1 MFKKVL
7 MFDTIK
13 KFVKRTSEGSVLM
26 SFKDDDFTI
35 AELLFK
41 KTDNKWLHLATI
53 LYGDNLPVG
62 SKIKITQIG
71 IEEIK
76 KYQR

>member
-1 MFKKVL
+1 

-13 KFVKRTSEGSVLM
+13 TFIKRTSNGSVLM
-26 SFKDDDFTI
+26 SFKDDDSII
-35 AELLFK
+35 AELLFE
-41 KTDNKWLHLATI
+41 KTDNKWFHLATI
-53 LYGDNLPVG
+53 LHGDNLPVD

-76 KYQR
+76 KYQG